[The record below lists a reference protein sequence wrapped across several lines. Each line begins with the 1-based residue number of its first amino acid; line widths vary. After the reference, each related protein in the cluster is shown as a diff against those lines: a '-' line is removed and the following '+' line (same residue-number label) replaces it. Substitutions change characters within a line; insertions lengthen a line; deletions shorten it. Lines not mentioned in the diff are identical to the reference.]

1 MTVAIN
7 GPFIASG
14 IATALLQAMRDGTV
28 AKIGIDDITA
38 AVIGYMAASHLQ
50 PSRLQFANV
59 VEATLRK
66 VVEKVG

>member
-1 MTVAIN
+1 MTAAIN
-7 GPFIASG
+7 TSFIASS
-14 IATALLQAMRDGTV
+14 IASALVQAVRDKTTPKV
-28 AKIGIDDITA
+28 GIDEITG

>member
-7 GPFIASG
+7 TPYIASAV
-14 IATALLQAMRDGTV
+14 ATALVQAVRDGTAPKV
-28 AKIGIDDITA
+28 GIDEITG
-38 AVIGYMAASHLQ
+38 AVVGYMAASHLE

-66 VVEKVG
+66 VVEKVT